1 MPDLKSP
8 GFEINTAVLIEILF
22 LTGKEFCERTIQPG
36 IPNSKVPVPIAAE
49 VEYDEDC
56 TVVCLS
62 EITKYLA
69 VM

>member
-1 MPDLKSP
+1 MPDLIGP
-8 GFEINTAVLIEILF
+8 GFEIDAAVLIEIL
-22 LTGKEFCERTIQPG
+22 LLPGKELCKSTIQPS
-36 IPNSKVPVPIAAE
+36 IPNGKIPMSVAAE